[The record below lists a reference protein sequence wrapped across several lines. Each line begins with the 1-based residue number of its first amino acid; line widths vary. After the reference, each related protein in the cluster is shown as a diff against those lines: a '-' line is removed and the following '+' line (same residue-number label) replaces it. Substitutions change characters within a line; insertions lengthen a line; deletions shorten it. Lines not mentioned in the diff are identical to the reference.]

1 MVAIRL
7 RREGSKHR
15 PYYRVV
21 VTDSRARR
29 DGPFIE
35 SIGTYDPLAAG
46 TNYLV
51 DVDKAD
57 AWIKKGAKP
66 SDTVM
71 SLIRKTR
78 KASAKASA

>member
-7 RREGSKHR
+7 RREGAKHR
-15 PYYRVV
+15 PYYRIV

-35 SIGTYDPLAAG
+35 SIGTYDPLAKG
-46 TNYLV
+46 ETNHKV

-57 AWIKKGAKP
+57 SWMKKGAKP
-66 SDTVM
+66 SETVM

-78 KASAKASA
+78 RSAPATA

>member
-7 RREGSKHR
+7 RREGNKHR
-15 PYYRVV
+15 PYYRIV

-35 SIGTYDPLAAG
+35 ALGTYDPLAAG
-46 TNYLV
+46 TNYSV
-51 DVDKAD
+51 DVEKAD
-57 AWIKKGAKP
+57 SWMKKGAKP
-66 SDTVM
+66 SETVM

-78 KASAKASA
+78 QAAAKSA

>member
-1 MVAIRL
+1 MPLSDSPVT
-7 RREGSKHR
+7 RRTYAGRRNDVHR
-15 PYYRVV
+15 SG
-21 VTDSRARR
+21 SRARR

-46 TNYLV
+46 TNYSV

-57 AWIKKGAKP
+57 SWIKKGAKP
-66 SDTVM
+66 SETVM

-78 KASAKASA
+78 KAAAK